1 MDPSLTPEH
10 NSDSPA
16 ESDLQQLAGQLAAAR
31 RQSRRA
37 MVVALT
43 ALVLGPLAGVGAAG
57 ILSGQGVQGPV
68 GPAGPSGPAGPQ
80 GAEGPQGPQGLTG
93 EQGEVGP
100 QGEPGPAP
108 QIFPCYFPPT
118 LKSTDVV
125 TNINNVTG
133 VTYTTLR
140 YLTCN

>member
-16 ESDLQQLAGQLAAAR
+16 ESDVQQLAGQLAAAR

-37 MVVALT
+37 LVVALT
-43 ALVLGPLAGVGAAG
+43 ALVLGPLAGVGAAS

-80 GAEGPQGPQGLTG
+80 GPQGLTG
-93 EQGEVGP
+93 EQGAVGP
-100 QGEPGPAP
+100 PSEPGPTP
-108 QIFPCYFPPT
+108 QIIGCPFPRVT
-118 LKSTDVV
+118 STEVV
-125 TNINNVTG
+125 TSISNSTFGGTRVTH
-133 VTYTTLR
+133 TTLT
-140 YLTCN
+140 YIGC